1 MTFIPWLVRSAF
13 TSAFAFAICHPAG
26 SFLTL
31 VILAYL
37 HYLDSAWCHV
47 TCWHSIS
54 TYLHTP
60 CLHCLSNSLVAS
72 GPDIVLFWKCWH
84 HVSINKLFP
93 PTDCWRNI
101 LGLAEVVW
109 WVAFPML
116 FPFSL
121 GSGLSALVVCS
132 ASENDT
138 FLTVSALCLPKLKWK
153 YKPNLKLFG
162 WCQFRIN
169 SKVN

>member
-1 MTFIPWLVRSAF
+1 MTCPVSFYFGLRFCHMSSSRF
-13 TSAFAFAICHPAG
+13 FFDSCYFSLFALSG
-26 SFLTL
+26 LSMVSYDVLTL
-31 VILAYL
+31 HFHIPPYTLPPLPFKQPGCLWSRY
-37 HYLDSAWCHV
+37 SA
-47 TCWHSIS
+47 
-54 TYLHTP
+54 
-60 CLHCLSNSLVAS
+60 
-72 GPDIVLFWKCWH
+72 VLKCWH